1 MSDRKLTGKGEKV
14 REKMIAATVKI
25 LQQEGFKKATVRS
38 IAKTAGVTVAEPLI
52 SDGAAPGHE
61 SGFEAMIRHNVRVIT
76 TALGTK

>member
-1 MSDRKLTGKGEKV
+1 MPDRGFSVARWTLGELSDETPRRTLLLASV
-14 REKMIAATVKI
+14 A
-25 LQQEGFKKATVRS
+25 
-38 IAKTAGVTVAEPLI
+38 AGVTVAEPLI

>member
-38 IAKTAGVTVAEPLI
+38 IAK
-52 SDGAAPGHE
+52 
-61 SGFEAMIRHNVRVIT
+61 EADVNMLRSVIT
-76 TALGTK
+76 SGRRKS